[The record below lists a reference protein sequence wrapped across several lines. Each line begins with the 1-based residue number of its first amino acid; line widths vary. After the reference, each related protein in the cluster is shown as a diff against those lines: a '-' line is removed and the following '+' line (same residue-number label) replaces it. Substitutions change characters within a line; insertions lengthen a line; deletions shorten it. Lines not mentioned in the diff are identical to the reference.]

1 MSKIYIKIILI
12 SLLFITPK
20 FLSAEIKNSI
30 LVKVGNE
37 IITSVE
43 VETEIM
49 SLLFINN
56 RPINQEEI
64 DKIKRPVVKSLITR
78 TIKEA
83 EIKKFEV
90 TSYNQ
95 KQLDQYMLNIAKKFG
110 TDKEGLEDI
119 FIENNLD
126 YVYFKEKF
134 KVELLWN
141 SLIFMLYK
149 NQININPMEVVNT
162 LENNINDQTESKSYH
177 LAEIEILKD
186 GLNSE
191 KLDEIYKYI
200 LEKGFEETVSKYS
213 ISESKANRGD
223 IGWIDE
229 KNLSKLYKNELASI
243 KQGDVSKP
251 IKLENSINI
260 LKIKNIKINQNINI
274 DKDELRIQI
283 IEQKKQEKL
292 QMFSRSHYSNLE
304 NKTLIKYQ

>member
-49 SLLFINN
+49 SLLFVNN
-56 RPINQEEI
+56 RPINQKEI
-64 DKIKRPVVKSLITR
+64 DKIKKPVVKSLITR
-78 TIKEA
+78 AIKKA

-110 TDKEGLEDI
+110 TDKEGLKDI
-119 FIENNLD
+119 FIKNNLD

-134 KVELLWN
+134 KLELLWN
-141 SLIFMLYK
+141 SLIYTLYK
-149 NQININPMEVVNT
+149 NQININPIEVVNT
-162 LENNINDQTESKSYH
+162 LENNINDMTESKSYH

-186 GLNSE
+186 GLDSK

-213 ISESKANRGD
+213 ISESKTNRGD

-260 LKIKNIKINQNINI
+260 LKIKNIKINQNISI
-274 DKDELRIQI
+274 DKDELKVQI

>member
-20 FLSAEIKNSI
+20 FLSAEVKNSI

-78 TIKEA
+78 TIKEV

-110 TDKEGLEDI
+110 TDKEGLKGI

-126 YVYFKEKF
+126 YIYFKEKF

-200 LEKGFEETVSKYS
+200 LYKGFEEAVSKYS
-213 ISESKANRGD
+213 ISESKTNRGD

>member
-1 MSKIYIKIILI
+1 
-12 SLLFITPK
+12 
-20 FLSAEIKNSI
+20 
-30 LVKVGNE
+30 
-37 IITSVE
+37 
-43 VETEIM
+43 M

-78 TIKEA
+78 TIKEV

-110 TDKEGLEDI
+110 TDKEGLKGI

-126 YVYFKEKF
+126 YIYFKEKF

-200 LEKGFEETVSKYS
+200 LYKGFEEAVSKYS
-213 ISESKANRGD
+213 ISESKTNRGD

>member
-43 VETEIM
+43 VEIEIM

-78 TIKEA
+78 TIKEV

-110 TDKEGLEDI
+110 TDKEGLKGI

-126 YVYFKEKF
+126 YIYFKEKF

-200 LEKGFEETVSKYS
+200 LYKGFEEAVSKYS
-213 ISESKANRGD
+213 ISESKTNRGD

>member
-20 FLSAEIKNSI
+20 FLSAEVKNSI

-43 VETEIM
+43 VEIEIM

-274 DKDELRIQI
+274 DKDELKIQI

>member
-78 TIKEA
+78 TIKEV

-110 TDKEGLEDI
+110 TDKEGLKGI

-126 YVYFKEKF
+126 YIYFKEKF

-200 LEKGFEETVSKYS
+200 LYKGFEEAVSKYS
-213 ISESKANRGD
+213 ISESKTNRGD

-274 DKDELRIQI
+274 DKDELKIQI

>member
-78 TIKEA
+78 TIKEV

-110 TDKEGLEDI
+110 TDKEGLKGI

-126 YVYFKEKF
+126 YIYFKEKF

-200 LEKGFEETVSKYS
+200 LYKGFEEAVSKYS
-213 ISESKANRGD
+213 ISESKTNRGD

>member
-110 TDKEGLEDI
+110 TDKEGLKGI

-126 YVYFKEKF
+126 YIYFKEKF

-200 LEKGFEETVSKYS
+200 LYKGFEEAVSKYS
-213 ISESKANRGD
+213 ISESKTNRGD

>member
-78 TIKEA
+78 TIKEV

-110 TDKEGLEDI
+110 TDKEGLKGI

-126 YVYFKEKF
+126 YIYFKEKF